1 LAPESSPSSGKVAS
15 FSESLLLLSTPSL
28 HGHQRIRVALKAS
41 RTSIA
46 FDSLRH
52 RIRIRIRINIPHG
65 KSLDIATLT
74 RAPTPHVT

>member
-1 LAPESSPSSGKVAS
+1 
-15 FSESLLLLSTPSL
+15 
-28 HGHQRIRVALKAS
+28 VALKAS

-46 FDSLRH
+46 FDNLRH
-52 RIRIRIRINIPHG
+52 RIRINIPHG

>member
-28 HGHQRIRVALKAS
+28 LSHQRIRVALKAS

-52 RIRIRIRINIPHG
+52 RIRINIPHG